1 MLEVVSTLV
10 IIFKAVIVISWL
22 RLLILSASPFM
33 VWQILPLITGMI
45 DLMVTCVIWTVLPC
59 TLEIMPYLNICE
71 EYLCFLI

>member
-45 DLMVTCVIWTVLPC
+45 RLNGDLCYLDSVTMYP
-59 TLEIMPYLNICE
+59 
-71 EYLCFLI
+71 